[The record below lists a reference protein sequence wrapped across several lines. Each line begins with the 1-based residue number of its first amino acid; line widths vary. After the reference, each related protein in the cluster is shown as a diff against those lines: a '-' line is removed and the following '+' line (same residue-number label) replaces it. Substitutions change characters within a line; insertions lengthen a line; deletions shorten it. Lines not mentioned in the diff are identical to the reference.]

1 MLAWALG
8 VETRENG
15 LVILRRNAGALI
27 FDTYPSANM
36 PRIRGDRHDAV
47 LRAKGDGIVDQVPEH
62 LAESLVAAQNR
73 QRDGNGGKA
82 QIQGNA
88 SLHIQHSV
96 DVHKRCQQMAKV
108 DWLRHFPTQL
118 SI

>member
-47 LRAKGDGIVDQVPEH
+47 LRAKGDGIVDQVPEN
-62 LAESLVAAQNR
+62 LPQSLIAPQNR
-73 QRDGNGGKA
+73 QRSGIGGKA
-82 QIQGNA
+82 QIDGNA
-88 SLHIQHSV
+88 SLHTQHSV
-96 DVHKRCQQMAKV
+96 DVHKRRQQAAKV
-108 DWLRHFPTQL
+108 DWLRRFPTQL
-118 SI
+118 GI